1 MVPHFVA
8 DKPVELERESTSK
21 ENESLPVHEVSTSI
35 IHIFIAASH
44 YYCGVLLRHCFLTV
58 DTMRCVHSVEIY
70 LLHCLIVYWN
80 EILHTAWSVR
90 ALIPS
95 TNRNQSFCWKIQKR
109 RNEYY
114 RSICLSA
121 CSRHGVRQCTEEFF
135 CSAISSICQCAVSSH
150 ASSRVHSINQQ
161 KIWWT
166 EVGGNKKTH
175 LVVPFESSWVDWFL
189 LNLTFSAPLAPHR
202 CSPQLNK
209 FEFSEFY
216 TNFTISYLH
225 FVHDTF
231 LWCLLFWIWK
241 KLHDFV

>member
-1 MVPHFVA
+1 M
-8 DKPVELERESTSK
+8 
-21 ENESLPVHEVSTSI
+21 
-35 IHIFIAASH
+35 
-44 YYCGVLLRHCFLTV
+44 
-58 DTMRCVHSVEIY
+58 
-70 LLHCLIVYWN
+70 
-80 EILHTAWSVR
+80 HTAWSVR

-241 KLHDFV
+241 KLHDFVQKHGKRMEQVWPTFQYIRIPHIHTRAATNSHTRVENMLYRMCSAIKTHGTLLQIYV